1 MIKKWKAAP
10 WSIRLI
16 FLYWILPVVILV
28 VAYSYLLVIFLIYEE
43 SDMLWR
49 ILFSMEAEEF
59 KLMPIASSIEW
70 VVTIMSLFGAYYG
83 SRLLQ
88 GCSVARRILEIFSWI
103 LAVYSIVLIIFPEI
117 NYLELHETPSD
128 INDLSMIWIAI
139 GWLFILLE
147 VVVLFLLRSESVKN
161 YANIF

>member
-10 WSIRLI
+10 WSIQLI

-28 VAYSYLLVIFLIYEE
+28 VAYSYLLVIFLINEE

-83 SRLLQ
+83 WRLLQ
-88 GCSVARRILEIFSWI
+88 GCRLARRILEIFSWI